1 MHSARVMSAASA
13 LREAMEIALERRPEV
28 YVLGEGVADPKGIFG
43 TMTGLV
49 EKFGRDRIVEMPVA
63 ENGLTGVAIGS
74 ALVGRRPVMVH
85 QRADFALLAIEQ
97 LFNNAAKTHYVTGG
111 RHRVPLTVRLVL
123 GRGWG
128 QGPQH
133 SQALEPIFAHVPG
146 LKVVMPSTPG
156 EFKGLLLAAIED
168 DNPVIML
175 EHRWLHYVTGA
186 VPQGFYT
193 TPLDAPRRVQD
204 GDDVTIVAS
213 SYMVLEAL
221 RAADALAE
229 IGIEAEL
236 FDLRVLRPLRLD
248 DIVASVRRTGRL
260 ITVDTGWRTY
270 NAGAEIVAHVTEHA
284 FDALA
289 APPLRIGLPDHPTP
303 SSRALA
309 AAYYPGSLEILDAVT
324 QVCGL
329 DRARVVGARAK
340 LEAQRGATPIDKP
353 DPAFTGPF

>member
-1 MHSARVMSAASA
+1 
-13 LREAMEIALERRPEV
+13 
-28 YVLGEGVADPKGIFG
+28 
-43 TMTGLV
+43 
-49 EKFGRDRIVEMPVA
+49 
-63 ENGLTGVAIGS
+63 LTGIAIGS
-74 ALVGRRPVMVH
+74 ALVGQRPLLIH
-85 QRADFALLAIEQ
+85 QRVDFALLAVEQ

-111 RHRVPLTVRLVL
+111 KHRVPLTVRLVI

-133 SQALEPIFAHVPG
+133 SQTLEPIFSHIPG
-146 LKVVMPSTPG
+146 LKVVMPSTPA

-186 VPQGFYT
+186 VPGGYYT
-193 TPLDAPRRVQD
+193 IPLDGPRHARE
-204 GDDVTIVAS
+204 GDAVTIVAS

-221 RAADALAE
+221 RTADALAD
-229 IGIEAEL
+229 IGVEADV
-236 FDLRVLRPLRLD
+236 FDLRVLQPLNLD
-248 DIVASVRRTGRL
+248 GIVASVHRTGRL

-270 NAGAEIVAHVTEHA
+270 NAGAEIVAQVAERA
-284 FDALA
+284 FGELKAQ
-289 APPLRIGLPDHPTP
+289 PRRIGLPDHPTP

-329 DRARVVGARAK
+329 DRSKVSRVRRS
-340 LEAQRGATPIDKP
+340 LEDQRNATCIDKP
-353 DPAFTGPF
+353 DPAFKGPF